1 VLRYLGRAL
10 PPTHQHQ
17 PTKQHKSALVR
28 STHEVPVESTGLEP
42 LLSLL
47 DQTQDFEFVLAG
59 YRFQLDELEARVYSI
74 HAVSDPLTYASG
86 GATNTTNTAAGPTH
100 RLRGLPWLVELSG
113 LCSDD
118 QRVAVELRL
127 WTVAKQLEPLL
138 AFSSTNPV
146 APKA

>member
-1 VLRYLGRAL
+1 
-10 PPTHQHQ
+10 
-17 PTKQHKSALVR
+17 VR

-74 HAVSDPLTYASG
+74 HAVSDPLKTASG
-86 GATNTTNTAAGPTH
+86 GATNTTNTVAGPTH

-127 WTVAKQLEPLL
+127 WIVAKQLEPLL